1 LWGQAGKRGNRFAKR
16 ELLDKGAGKGTRG
29 MRWSDPSGLRGG
41 GEITLFA
48 LACAIVLAIA
58 FYGVNVGKTKQTAS
72 ALPAENT
79 HAPAGAN
86 SGADT
91 TGVPRVKE
99 NGVKG

>member
-1 LWGQAGKRGNRFAKR
+1 
-16 ELLDKGAGKGTRG
+16 

-79 HAPAGAN
+79 HPLARIPVRIQREFHASRKMG
-86 SGADT
+86 
-91 TGVPRVKE
+91 
-99 NGVKG
+99 